1 MIVWNVFDG
10 QGNYKLTC
18 PTEETASKVVE
29 TYKQGWNAK
38 PVDTDFGGEF
48 ADKAL
53 YTVNVRNDM
62 QDVRAFLNK
71 EPQLYGYTKN
81 LRPLPYK
88 DDYGRDLV
96 ITLLAKDARDAID
109 KALELIKGKEE
120 HI

>member
-18 PTEETASKVVE
+18 PTEESANKVAE
-29 TYKQGWNAK
+29 TYMNGWSAK

-53 YTVNVRNDM
+53 YTVNIKKDM

-88 DDYGRDLV
+88 EDYGRDFT

-109 KALELIKGKEE
+109 KALEILNGKEE

>member
-18 PTEETASKVVE
+18 PTEETANKVTE
-29 TYKQGWNAK
+29 TYMSGWNAR
-38 PVDTDFGGEF
+38 PVDTDFGKEF

-53 YTVNVRNDM
+53 YTVNVKRDM

-88 DDYGRDLV
+88 EDYGRDFV
-96 ITLLAKDARDAID
+96 ITLLAHDARDAID

>member
-18 PTEETASKVVE
+18 PTEESASKVVE

-88 DDYGRDLV
+88 EDYGRDLV

>member
-18 PTEETASKVVE
+18 PTEESASKVVE

-88 DDYGRDLV
+88 GDYGRDLV

>member
-1 MIVWNVFDG
+1 
-10 QGNYKLTC
+10 
-18 PTEETASKVVE
+18 
-29 TYKQGWNAK
+29 
-38 PVDTDFGGEF
+38 
-48 ADKAL
+48 
-53 YTVNVRNDM
+53 M

-88 DDYGRDLV
+88 EDYGRDLV

>member
-18 PTEETASKVVE
+18 PTEESANKVAE
-29 TYKQGWNAK
+29 TYMNGWSAK

-53 YTVNVRNDM
+53 YTVNIPNDM
-62 QDVRAFLNK
+62 KSAKAVLNT
-71 EPQLYGYTKN
+71 ETEQYGYTKN
-81 LRPLPYK
+81 QKSIPYIRNYC
-88 DDYGRDLV
+88 DEHILV
-96 ITLLAKDARDAID
+96 LFAENAWDAIN
-109 KALELIKGKEE
+109 KALRILDGKEE